1 MPFLHFT
8 LITISLSGELII
20 EVVFRSACVFMKQ
33 FFSVTYNMYS
43 FSYDKRQNRQ
53 TWKLMMNASILWI
66 FQISQKI
73 IDNNSFLK
81 NFKANPN
88 EKNKCSAKL
97 VLNWTEITEV
107 FESLNCAENYKYLKK
122 GSIQNWCTIF
132 SLLPFSI
139 LYFLI

>member
-1 MPFLHFT
+1 
-8 LITISLSGELII
+8 
-20 EVVFRSACVFMKQ
+20 
-33 FFSVTYNMYS
+33 MYS

-66 FQISQKI
+66 FQFSQKI

-97 VLNWTEITEV
+97 VLNWTEITEITEV
-107 FESLNCAENYKYLKK
+107 FESSNSAENYKPLKK
-122 GSIQNWCTIF
+122 GSIQHWCT
-132 SLLPFSI
+132 S
-139 LYFLI
+139 FLV